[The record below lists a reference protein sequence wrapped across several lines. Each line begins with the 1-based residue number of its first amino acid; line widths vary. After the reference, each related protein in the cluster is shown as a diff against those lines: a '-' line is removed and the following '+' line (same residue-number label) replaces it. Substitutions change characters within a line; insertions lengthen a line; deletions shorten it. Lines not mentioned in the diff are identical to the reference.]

1 MHSQKEEVKE
11 FAAATF
17 SAAVGVFVFVLSSL
31 YWRNGTPKLSFDL
44 FPQTALFFILGFLHA
59 YNVYELENLVSRQKK
74 GLFSLFCY
82 FLVYAAW
89 YNIVLLPE
97 SGLGYI
103 EWFIVLFLLSSNIIT
118 EIFTK
123 KINNPFMGQRPLV
136 LVYMGIVLFV
146 AKLFLFYMFPDNIY
160 DSMILTNKTA
170 RSAVGIFSLF
180 GIVMLVMQFYKHV
193 TNKLKSEPITQKEDG
208 IKKFFSSLGNLF
220 MKLVKLIGQI
230 IATFL
235 SGPAIVIIVIAS
247 GFVGLA
253 YAFYKMNEIYKN
265 ILALIEPLL
274 QKLASTGENSVHP
287 SLPYYVCQL
296 VSMCVVL
303 FYTIHLERNMEKNI
317 DNAIKK
323 EIRGITDGQ
332 PDGDKYFEKASKE
345 LLKKNFSEKI
355 RLLNAGQSGVLNT
368 NAEKEITETIKQI
381 EVQNY

>member
-1 MHSQKEEVKE
+1 MHSQKEEIKE

-31 YWRNGTPKLSFDL
+31 YWINGTLKLSFDL

-74 GLFSLFCY
+74 TLFSLFCY

-97 SGLGYI
+97 SGLGHI
-103 EWFIVLFLLSSNIIT
+103 EWVIVLFLLSSNMIT

-146 AKLFLFYMFPDNIY
+146 AKQVLFYMFSDNIY

-253 YAFYKMNEIYKN
+253 YVFYKMNEIYN
-265 ILALIEPLL
+265 DILTISDRLL
-274 QKLASTGENSVHP
+274 QKLASTGKNSVHP
-287 SLPYYVCQL
+287 SPSYYICQL

-303 FYTIHLERNMEKNI
+303 FYTIHLENNMEKNI
-317 DNAIKK
+317 DNAIKE
-323 EIRGITDGQ
+323 EIRGHTDGQ
-332 PDGDKYFEKASKE
+332 PDGDKYFKKASKE

>member
-1 MHSQKEEVKE
+1 MHSQKEEIKE

-160 DSMILTNKTA
+160 DSMILTKKTA

-180 GIVMLVMQFYKHV
+180 GIVVLVMQFYKHV

-235 SGPAIVIIVIAS
+235 SGPAILIIVIAS

-253 YAFYKMNEIYKN
+253 YAFYKMNKIYDN
-265 ILALIEPLL
+265 IMAIIEPLL
-274 QKLASTGENSVHP
+274 QKLASTGENHVHP

-303 FYTIHLERNMEKNI
+303 FYTIHLEHNMEKNI
-317 DNAIKK
+317 DNAIKE